1 MARRTVRVGTSGWVY
16 GDWRG
21 AFYPD
26 ELPAR
31 DRLAFYAERFDT
43 VEINSTHYR
52 LASAPAVAAW
62 QACLPRGFHMVAK
75 GSAFITHRLKLRN
88 CEAAIERFFAPLAP
102 LTSLRVVLWQLPA
115 RFPLDLERVDRFL
128 AALPKRPNGRAIRH
142 AMEFRDPWWWRDE
155 VRDLLA
161 RHRVAFCAVSHPEL
175 PDAVVVTGDLVYAR
189 FHGLGPAKYHYDY
202 SDAELVPWAAR
213 LRPHLGARDVY
224 AFFNNDY
231 EAHAI
236 RNGERLREMLAVP
249 ASARPVREPTSARA
263 SRWAAER
270 GGEGSATTSGRR
282 DRAGSV
288 ARSPSPRKQ
297 VRAPPR
303 ARAGGSTRSPSPAA
317 RRARPR

>member
-1 MARRTVRVGTSGWVY
+1 MRVGTSGWVY

-21 AFYPD
+21 TFYPD
-26 ELPAR
+26 DLPAR
-31 DRLAFYAERFDT
+31 DRLAFYAKRFDT

-75 GSAFITHRLKLRN
+75 GSAFITHRLKLRG
-88 CEAAIERFFAPLAP
+88 CEGALDRFFEPLAP
-102 LTSLRVVLWQLPA
+102 LVSLRVVLWQLPA

-128 AALPKRPNGRAIRH
+128 EALPRRPNGRAVRH

-175 PDAVVVTGDLVYAR
+175 PDDVVVTGDLVYVR
-189 FHGLGPAKYHYDY
+189 FHGLGPVKYHYDY
-202 SDAELVPWAAR
+202 SDAELAPWASR
-213 LRPHLGARDVY
+213 LRPHVGVRDVY

-236 RNGERLREMLAVP
+236 RNGERFRELLGAPSRVVTSRERR
-249 ASARPVREPTSARA
+249 SAGLGSV
-263 SRWAAER
+263 
-270 GGEGSATTSGRR
+270 EGSATTSARR

-288 ARSPSPRKQ
+288 ARSPSRPTSPPPG
-297 VRAPPR
+297 ATPR
-303 ARAGGSTRSPSPAA
+303 AVRTARPPAAA
-317 RRARPR
+317 RRARSR